1 MILQLSLL
9 ASSVFSCE
17 PFGDLE
23 ISLVTDVSS
32 RVVPGA
38 LFVAIPGRHA
48 DGHLFLSDAVAKG
61 AAAVVVSS
69 ESPPLPIPTFR
80 VPDSRRAFALL
91 CGNFFGNPS
100 RDLTLIGITG
110 TNGKTSTAYM
120 LDHCLR
126 ACGVKTSLIGTV
138 CTNDGA
144 VGKKSSLTTPDPS
157 ALHRIFAEARRHG
170 CTHTVMEVSSQSLDQ
185 SRIAGLEFELGIFTN
200 LTVDHLDYHG
210 SMQAYRDA
218 KLKLFSQCRKG
229 LINADSDYAAPF
241 LACPGALSFSASHSA
256 DFRASRIYMTG
267 EGVSYLECSPSGQR
281 EVFLPVWGRF
291 SIYNSLAALAAAECL
306 GLDPDTCV
314 KALSSFPGVPG
325 RLESLGAD
333 LPFRLFI
340 DYAHTPDG
348 LENVLRSLRE
358 TTVGRILVVFG
369 CGGDRDQSK
378 RPEMGRIATRLADLA
393 FITSDNPR
401 SEDPED
407 IIRQIVSGAEGD
419 RYQIVSD
426 RTQAIRLAIQSASP
440 GDTVLL
446 AGKGHET
453 WQVFSDRVVH
463 YDEREI
469 AREILKEE
477 GY

>member
-1 MILQLSLL
+1 MKLSLL
-9 ASSVFSCE
+9 ASSVFSCT
-17 PFGDLE
+17 PFEDLE

-32 RVVPGA
+32 RVIPGA
-38 LFVAIPGRHA
+38 LFVAIPGRST
-48 DGHLFLSDAVAKG
+48 DGHQFLSEAVAKG
-61 AAAVVVSS
+61 ACAAVVSAQT
-69 ESPPLPIPTFR
+69 PPLPIPTFR
-80 VPDSRRAFALL
+80 VPDPRSAFALL
-91 CGNFFGNPS
+91 CGNFYGNPS
-100 RDLTLIGITG
+100 KDLRLIGITG

-126 ACGVKTSLIGTV
+126 ACGVKTGLIGTV
-138 CTNDGA
+138 CTDDGS
-144 VGKKSSLTTPDPS
+144 GGRKSALTTPDPS
-157 ALHRIFAEARRHG
+157 TLHRIFAEAKRHG

-185 SRIAGLEFELGIFTN
+185 SRTAGIEFELGIFTN

-241 LACPGALSFSASHSA
+241 LACPGALSFSASHPA
-256 DFRASRIYMTG
+256 DFRASRVYMTG
-267 EGVSYLECSPSGQR
+267 EGVSYLECSPSGRR

-306 GLDPDTCV
+306 DLDLDVCV
-314 KALSSFPGVPG
+314 RALSSFPGVPG
-325 RLESLGAD
+325 RLEPIRND
-333 LPFRLFI
+333 LPFRLLI

-358 TTVGRILVVFG
+358 TTAGRIIAVFG

-378 RPEMGRIATRLADLA
+378 RPEMGRIATRWADLSL
-393 FITSDNPR
+393 ITSDNPR
-401 SEDPED
+401 SEDPEE
-407 IIRQIVSGAEGD
+407 IIRQIVCGVQGD
-419 RYQIVSD
+419 GYRIIPD
-426 RTQAIRLAIQSASP
+426 RTQAIRVAIQSAAP

-453 WQVFSDRVVH
+453 WQVFSDRVIH